1 MNFFRLR
8 VINTLLLFL
17 IGIVLGFILKEKFHP
32 AARPA
37 AQSAYQASF
46 PVGPETPPAAQPETE
61 EPVDEPYEVQDA
73 ENDAPAAHPAP
84 DLPRPSVFRAPAAEP
99 EPEELV
105 IEPAPA
111 AAAGRGAKRQVV
123 KGEES
128 VFFRNPAAYEDRELE
143 MELQMIMAKKSPL
156 GWRVNLVYASPGK
169 KTDYLYLEDSE
180 LLGEKPDL
188 RIGYVYKV
196 RFLCGKGETASGNT
210 LLEISATGE
219 KAAWAT
225 GISAVE

>member
-8 VINTLLLFL
+8 VINTLLFFL
-17 IGIVLGFILKEKFHP
+17 IGIVLGFILKEKFYP
-32 AARPA
+32 AARPS

-46 PVGPETPPAAQPETE
+46 PAGSQAPAAAQPEAE
-61 EPVDEPYEVQDA
+61 EPSDEPYAVQDA
-73 ENDAPAAHPAP
+73 DNDTPAARPEP
-84 DLPRPSVFRAPAAEP
+84 DLPRPSVFPAPAVRP

-105 IEPAPA
+105 IEPGPA
-111 AAAGRGAKRQVV
+111 AVRGAIRQVV

-128 VFFRNPAAYEDRELE
+128 GFFKNPAAYEDRELE
-143 MELQMIMAKKSPL
+143 MELQMIMAKKSQRA
-156 GWRVNLVYASPGK
+156 WRMNLVYSGPGK
-169 KTDYLYLEDSE
+169 KTDYLYIEDSE

-210 LLEISATGE
+210 LLEIAATGE

-225 GISAVE
+225 GISAVED